1 MEEDGY
7 RFPSPSMSSHLT
19 GSNAVNLVM
28 RQMLQNAKLGEQEAI
43 ARTTS
48 KFKGRSQI
56 YQSWWKGRAPVIG
69 VFEWWFRHEVRI
81 CRGQM
86 LVWNP
91 IALTFVRACAD
102 ADASPG
108 GVRVLLEM
116 VWPSGRGCEPDLEKA
131 VLRVASTQVLY

>member
-1 MEEDGY
+1 M
-7 RFPSPSMSSHLT
+7 
-19 GSNAVNLVM
+19 
-28 RQMLQNAKLGEQEAI
+28 
-43 ARTTS
+43 
-48 KFKGRSQI
+48 
-56 YQSWWKGRAPVIG
+56 IG

-91 IALTFVRACAD
+91 IALTCVRASAD
-102 ADASPG
+102 ADA